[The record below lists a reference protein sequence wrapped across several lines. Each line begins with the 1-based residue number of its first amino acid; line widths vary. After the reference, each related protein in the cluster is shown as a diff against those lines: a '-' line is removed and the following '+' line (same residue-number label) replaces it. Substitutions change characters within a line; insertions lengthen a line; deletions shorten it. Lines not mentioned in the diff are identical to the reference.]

1 MLFWYTPQINR
12 FNGAVTA
19 SVEALC
25 ITLEKLF
32 SNQMRLWEEVQTL
45 HKEIQ
50 KFNAQNALIQGR
62 LQSETHAS
70 SQPRQRNSADNPSV
84 QVPLPPDFT
93 FRLQDRFRGSEEE
106 TKNKLRK
113 HLDTLQDLRP
123 SALNRP
129 WLDIGTGRG
138 EWVELAKVSGHS
150 ITGIDVNPVAGKYC
164 SSRGLPV
171 IQSEA
176 LAYLRSQSEE
186 SYSVVTLFHVIEHWS
201 LPNCLEV
208 LREIRRVLSDDGFLL
223 IETPH
228 PGHVMTATESFW
240 IDPTH
245 QRPIP
250 IQLLQFTVE
259 YAGLTVESSG
269 EINEAG
275 TPEGNPYGSLPFLA
289 HLNRRFYGPQDYFL
303 LARRAGDRRQQ

>member
-1 MLFWYTPQINR
+1 MGRRLVRLVQRMLFWYTPQINR

-186 SYSVVTLFHVIEHWS
+186 SYSVVTLFPMS
-201 LPNCLEV
+201 LSTGASPIASKCSAKYGGCSQTTDFY
-208 LREIRRVLSDDGFLL
+208 LSRLL
-223 IETPH
+223 TPD
-228 PGHVMTATESFW
+228 M
-240 IDPTH
+240 
-245 QRPIP
+245 
-250 IQLLQFTVE
+250 
-259 YAGLTVESSG
+259 
-269 EINEAG
+269 
-275 TPEGNPYGSLPFLA
+275 
-289 HLNRRFYGPQDYFL
+289 
-303 LARRAGDRRQQ
+303 